1 VHVIYGGGTDVLTG
15 SWPYLS
21 AMELWNMHHIAAM
34 DLLNKSWNGASSDDL
49 DELQQRVV
57 GLRALAVAF
66 GARAGIK
73 D

>member
-1 VHVIYGGGTDVLTG
+1 
-15 SWPYLS
+15 
-21 AMELWNMHHIAAM
+21 MHHIAAM

-57 GLRALAVAF
+57 GLQALAVAF